1 MYVNLIISLGIVFF
15 GLIIGYII
23 QQLESRRI
31 IRLPISMENLRKL
44 LQKTALLFFLPITTV
59 GTLWIIK
66 MDNIKIVALP
76 FLGVFALFTG
86 GILGLVA
93 AKLLKL
99 NRKDTG
105 SMFTCGSFANIASI
119 GGLVCYLFLGEEGFA
134 LVSFYAIFVQITYY
148 VAGFPIAKSF
158 SSDITTNG
166 SLVSQLKKVFSDI
179 FVVIALIYTTI
190 GIFFNLSGI
199 IRPVFYQAINAV
211 FIPIQTILMLVS
223 IGLAMKFGRVRN
235 FTRECV
241 VVSFIKFTLVPLIIS
256 SIAFLLGYGEIE
268 EGLPLKVVI
277 ILSSMPV
284 AFTALIPVS
293 IYNLNLD
300 MANSCWLVTTFSLI
314 LILPL
319 LYYVIKLV

>member
-1 MYVNLIISLGIVFF
+1 
-15 GLIIGYII
+15 
-23 QQLESRRI
+23 
-31 IRLPISMENLRKL
+31 
-44 LQKTALLFFLPITTV
+44 
-59 GTLWIIK
+59 

-166 SLVSQLKKVFSDI
+166 SIVSHLKKVFSDI
-179 FVVIALIYTTI
+179 FVVIAVIYTTI

-199 IRPVFYQAINAV
+199 MRPVFYQAINAV

-256 SIAFLLGYGEIE
+256 SVAFLLGYGEIE

-319 LYYVIKLV
+319 LSYVIKLV

>member
-1 MYVNLIISLGIVFF
+1 
-15 GLIIGYII
+15 
-23 QQLESRRI
+23 
-31 IRLPISMENLRKL
+31 MENLRKL

-148 VAGFPIAKSF
+148 VVGFPIAKSY

-166 SLVSQLKKVFSDI
+166 NLASHLKKVFSDI

-199 IRPVFYQAINAV
+199 MRPVFYQAINAV

-256 SIAFLLGYGEIE
+256 SVAFLLGYGEIE

-284 AFTALIPVS
+284 AFTSLIPVS

-319 LYYVIKLV
+319 LSYVIKLV

>member
-1 MYVNLIISLGIVFF
+1 MYTNLIISLSIIFF
-15 GLIIGYII
+15 GLIIGYVI
-23 QQLESRRI
+23 QQLEFKRI
-31 IRLPISMENLRKL
+31 IRLPISIENLRKL

-86 GILGLVA
+86 GMLGLVA

-105 SMFTCGSFANIASI
+105 SMFICGSFANIGSI

-148 VAGFPIAKSF
+148 VVGFPIAKSF

-166 SLVSQLKKVFSDI
+166 NLISHLKKVFSDI
-179 FVVIALIYTTI
+179 FVVIALIYITI

-199 IRPVFYQAINAV
+199 IRPVFYQAVNAV

-241 VVSFIKFTLVPLIIS
+241 IVSFIKFTLVPLIIS
-256 SIAFLLGYGEIE
+256 SVAFLLGYGEIDG
-268 EGLPLKVVI
+268 GLPLKVVI

-284 AFTALIPVS
+284 GFTALIPVS

-319 LYYVIKLV
+319 LSYVIKLV

>member
-1 MYVNLIISLGIVFF
+1 MYANLIISLSIIFF

-23 QQLESRRI
+23 QQLEFRMI
-31 IRLPISMENLRKL
+31 IRLPISIENLRKL

-105 SMFTCGSFANIASI
+105 SMFTCGSFANIGSI

-148 VAGFPIAKSF
+148 VIGFPIAKSF

-166 SLVSQLKKVFSDI
+166 NLVSHLKKVFSDI
-179 FVVIALIYTTI
+179 FVVIALIYITI

-211 FIPIQTILMLVS
+211 FIPIQTVLMLVS

-256 SIAFLLGYGEIE
+256 SVAFLLGYGEIE

-319 LYYVIKLV
+319 LSYVIKLL

>member
-1 MYVNLIISLGIVFF
+1 MYANLIISLSIIFF

-23 QQLESRRI
+23 QQLEFRRI
-31 IRLPISMENLRKL
+31 IRLPISMKNLRKL

-105 SMFTCGSFANIASI
+105 SMFTCGSFANIGSI

-166 SLVSQLKKVFSDI
+166 SLVSHLKKVFSDI
-179 FVVIALIYTTI
+179 FVVIALIYITI
-190 GIFFNLSGI
+190 GIFLNLSGI

-241 VVSFIKFTLVPLIIS
+241 VVSFIKFILVPLIIS
-256 SIAFLLGYGEIE
+256 SVAFLLGYGEIE

-319 LYYVIKLV
+319 LSYVIKLV

>member
-1 MYVNLIISLGIVFF
+1 
-15 GLIIGYII
+15 
-23 QQLESRRI
+23 
-31 IRLPISMENLRKL
+31 MENLRKL

-148 VAGFPIAKSF
+148 VVGFPIAKSY

-166 SLVSQLKKVFSDI
+166 NLASHLKKVFSDI

-199 IRPVFYQAINAV
+199 MRPVFYQAINAV

-256 SIAFLLGYGEIE
+256 SVAFLLGYGEIE

-284 AFTALIPVS
+284 AFTSLIPVS

-300 MANSCWLVTTFSLI
+300 MANSCWLVTTLSLI
-314 LILPL
+314 IVLPL
-319 LYYVIKLV
+319 LYYIISLV